1 MSSRASTTL
10 LTLLFASAVLAAS
23 GQIFLKLGAQGRS
36 ELTAFVNPWIAV
48 GVLCYGLGMVIWVFA
63 LSKSPLTVVYPF
75 TALTFVLVY
84 LAGLLIFKEAFS
96 IRSLAGVLLIVSGL
110 YLVVS
115 R

>member
-1 MSSRASTTL
+1 
-10 LTLLFASAVLAAS
+10 
-23 GQIFLKLGAQGRS
+23 
-36 ELTAFVNPWIAV
+36 
-48 GVLCYGLGMVIWVFA
+48 MVRQ
-63 LSKSPLTVVYPF
+63 VYPF

-96 IRSLAGVLLIVSGL
+96 MRSLAGVLLIVSGL